1 MTPESTATAVAPYAA
16 ELLTLWK
23 RSHRDTHKAII
34 FRDGDQDQQRFC
46 DALNTQLAV
55 MGLKHPRT
63 KKPLRAVV
71 YNRNKL
77 EIGKT
82 DQRNEHFDILVSD
95 RALERAFN
103 LPAIKLIIFLKSTD
117 DPITIRQ
124 CIGRGRRVIA
134 YDVKY
139 PQYLQSFCHVYV
151 MPHHA

>member
-1 MTPESTATAVAPYAA
+1 MHFFYSHYDSLEHSIRTKEQVIDNLRMTPESTATAVAPYAA

-71 YNRNKL
+71 
-77 EIGKT
+77 
-82 DQRNEHFDILVSD
+82 
-95 RALERAFN
+95 
-103 LPAIKLIIFLKSTD
+103 
-117 DPITIRQ
+117 
-124 CIGRGRRVIA
+124 
-134 YDVKY
+134 
-139 PQYLQSFCHVYV
+139 
-151 MPHHA
+151 